1 MNYYFIKK
9 MKKNRIEKTIIKI
22 FNDFEEGNLPDELN
36 EWFIKYMPERNRK
49 NISNEE
55 RCIANTHK
63 RERCIKKS
71 VKIIIIYAFNIIIYI
86 KKIKYFILDY
96 LMRRKKKNLKIY

>member
-1 MNYYFIKK
+1 

-22 FNDFEEGNLPDELN
+22 FSDFEEGNLPDELN

-63 RERCIKKS
+63 RERCIKK
-71 VKIIIIYAFNIIIYI
+71 IYEYNDYLCFQHYHIYKQNRMLHFGLSDENKKEKL
-86 KKIKYFILDY
+86 KKILDES
-96 LMRRKKKNLKIY
+96 LKE